1 MGMMALGGQKIADL
15 GLALKTVMRGGMY
28 GDQEIEMVV
37 TKIGEEAAPADAFEI
52 PAGYKEVPP
61 RIGGLQ

>member
-1 MGMMALGGQKIADL
+1 
-15 GLALKTVMRGGMY
+15 MRGGMY